1 MASRRRPLAR
11 APLARRAQYS
21 AGGFESTKR
30 MHSCAG
36 PISSPRLRAIAS
48 HLTAADAA
56 GIRSN
61 QVRSGRDDFTT
72 SESGAGELTAMS
84 SCSGTNASA
93 EADFGLFGLGVMGQN
108 VA

>member
-1 MASRRRPLAR
+1 M
-11 APLARRAQYS
+11 
-21 AGGFESTKR
+21 
-30 MHSCAG
+30 
-36 PISSPRLRAIAS
+36 LRAIAS
-48 HLTAADAA
+48 HLTAANA
-56 GIRSN
+56 ISSN

-72 SESGAGELTAMS
+72 SGGSAAGESTTMS

>member
-1 MASRRRPLAR
+1 
-11 APLARRAQYS
+11 
-21 AGGFESTKR
+21 

-72 SESGAGELTAMS
+72 SGAGEATAMS

>member
-1 MASRRRPLAR
+1 M
-11 APLARRAQYS
+11 
-21 AGGFESTKR
+21 
-30 MHSCAG
+30 
-36 PISSPRLRAIAS
+36 LRAIAS

-56 GIRSN
+56 GISSN
-61 QVRSGRDDFTT
+61 KVRSRRDFAT
-72 SESGAGELTAMS
+72 SGAGGESSAMS

>member
-1 MASRRRPLAR
+1 M
-11 APLARRAQYS
+11 
-21 AGGFESTKR
+21 
-30 MHSCAG
+30 
-36 PISSPRLRAIAS
+36 LRAIAS

-56 GIRSN
+56 GSSSKK
-61 QVRSGRDDFTT
+61 VRSGRDFAT
-72 SESGAGELTAMS
+72 SGAGGESSAMMS